1 MDKGRDPSGEGT
13 EAPWWAPWVRQYLR
27 HVGLEQGRSEN
38 TVRAYRQDLE
48 SLFAAVSAQGVNAL
62 DELQLQHL
70 RFWLAQLHAAGLAS
84 STLARRGAAARSF
97 FGWCKRGGH
106 IPEDPATRLQSPRT
120 GRKLPA
126 VLQQQQMDRLLE
138 PAGNPQQAG
147 EDEQL
152 QDPAARALE
161 LRDRAIMEV
170 LYASGIR
177 VSELVGLN
185 LTDIDQAHHA
195 LRVRGKGD
203 KERVVPLGG
212 PALTALDAWVA
223 EGRNVIRQE
232 ALRKGKP
239 SDPEAVLLGRRG
251 RRIDQRQVRAVVD
264 RRLRELGDTSAS
276 GPHALRHTAATH
288 LLDGGADLRAVQEL
302 LGHSSLQTTQLYTHV
317 SIDRL
322 RSNYQQAHPRA

>member
-1 MDKGRDPSGEGT
+1 MSNGQAPLSE
-13 EAPWWAPWVRQYLR
+13 ESAPPWWAPLLEQYLR
-27 HVGLEQGRSEN
+27 HVSLEQGRSDN
-38 TVRAYRQDLE
+38 TIRAYRQDLE
-48 SLFAAVSAQGVNAL
+48 SLFAAATAQGVSSL
-62 DELQLQHL
+62 VQLQLEHL
-70 RFWLAQLHAAGLAS
+70 RAWLAQLHGEGLAS

-97 FGWCKRGGH
+97 FGWCKRSGH
-106 IPEDPATRLQSPRT
+106 ITEDPSARLQSPRT

-126 VLQQQQMDRLLE
+126 VLQQQQMDRLLKSAPSGE
-138 PAGNPQQAG
+138 PRGDGG
-147 EDEQL
+147 EPKD
-152 QDPAARALE
+152 AAAEALE
-161 LRDRAIMEV
+161 LRDRAMLEI

-185 LTDIDQAHHA
+185 LTDIDQERQA

-203 KERVVPLGG
+203 KERVVPLGR
-212 PALTALDAWVA
+212 PAVTALNAWVSQ
-223 EGRNVIRQE
+223 GRPIILQD
-232 ALRKGKP
+232 ATSKGRP
-239 SDPEAVLLGRRG
+239 SDPDAVLLGRRG

-264 RRLRELGDTSAS
+264 RYLRELGDTSAS